1 MIPVKKLILACVA
14 TTAVAGILLVTAHR
28 SEAEVKF
35 DTTYQA
41 VLLDNGSVYF
51 GKLQGAGTDYPV
63 LTDVDY
69 VQSQVN
75 QETKE
80 VKNILIRRGN
90 EWHSPDRMILNARHI
105 VLMEPVGPDS
115 TVAKLIP
122 RARANNSRGVEV
134 SPQSPSLAESR
145 TPLPTT

>member
-1 MIPVKKLILACVA
+1 LKKLILVCVA
-14 TTAVAGILLVTAHR
+14 VAETAIILAAACRTA
-28 SEAEVKF
+28 ADIKF

-51 GKLQGAGTDYPV
+51 GKLQGAGTQYPV
-63 LTDVDY
+63 PTDVYY

-90 EWHSPDRMILNARHI
+90 EWHAPDRMFLNARHI
-105 VLMEPVGPDS
+105 ILIEPVGPNS
-115 TVAKLIP
+115 KVAELI
-122 RARANNSRGVEV
+122 A
-134 SPQSPSLAESR
+134 QDKKK
-145 TPLPTT
+145 

>member
-1 MIPVKKLILACVA
+1 MRTMILICVA
-14 TTAVAGILLVTAHR
+14 AAVVASILVVTAYR
-28 SEAEVKF
+28 AEADIKF

-51 GKLQGAGTDYPV
+51 GKLQGAGTQYPV
-63 LTDVDY
+63 LTDVYY

-90 EWHSPDRMILNARHI
+90 EWHAPDRMVLNARHI
-105 VLMEPVGPDS
+105 ILIEPVGPNS
-115 TVAKLIP
+115 KVAELI
-122 RARANNSRGVEV
+122 A
-134 SPQSPSLAESR
+134 QDMKK
-145 TPLPTT
+145 

>member
-1 MIPVKKLILACVA
+1 MKKLILACVA
-14 TTAVAGILLVTAHR
+14 VAAAVGILLVTVHE
-28 SEAEVKF
+28 SGAEVRF

-51 GKLQGAGTDYPV
+51 GKMQGAGTDYPV
-63 LTDVDY
+63 LTDVYY

-90 EWHSPDRMILNARHI
+90 EWHSPDRMVLNTRHI
-105 VLMEPVGPDS
+105 ILMEPVGPNS
-115 TVAKLIP
+115 TVAKLI
-122 RARANNSRGVEV
+122 AQDKGK
-134 SPQSPSLAESR
+134 
-145 TPLPTT
+145 